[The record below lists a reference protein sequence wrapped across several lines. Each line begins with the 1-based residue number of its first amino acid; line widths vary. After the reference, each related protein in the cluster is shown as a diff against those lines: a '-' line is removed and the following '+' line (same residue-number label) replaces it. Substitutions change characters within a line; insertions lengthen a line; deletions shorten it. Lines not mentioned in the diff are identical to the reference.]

1 MKSRD
6 WGAAGGGTSIAI
18 AVAFA
23 SCSVA
28 AVMHLLSTPV
38 FSIAA
43 FAGGLASLVA
53 LVVAWRS
60 PRLAN
65 GAAIGTACALA
76 PSIFVGC
83 LAVGAAPLATTRLRC
98 GTGDLA
104 APFVFALAVFLG
116 AAFGL
121 PVSALANRFGPK
133 LHRVGLAFATAAWL
147 ASAAIVALGLASLAR
162 PQPDDFAQ
170 LLDEYVPLEL
180 GQTIRVGETTLACER
195 RSDAVRQPTPS
206 DRYGVGVDG
215 RMVRLLPTNEVCT
228 LRISRGASTS
238 RISLDAVDGSAGGG
252 TSQAP
257 NDERCP
263 RLTVAHDPQSDVG
276 LVMATSSPWTAR
288 PIAILGHEYPN
299 DAVYASDFRGRLGA
313 PRGWVVGGV
322 LGFFLAAIALGA
334 AFRAARRA
342 GRLDRFL
349 EATHGGG
356 GWLTLDGATSPRHV
370 PALEGSE
377 PGPVLVAPESP
388 SRAATYRDDGSPRLR
403 LVATGTR
410 ATVRDALRSRA
421 FAWACVA
428 IATLATTS
436 APLWAA
442 RLRGIL

>member
-28 AVMHLLSTPV
+28 AVTHLLSTPV

-43 FAGGLASLVA
+43 AAGGLASLVA

-60 PRLAN
+60 PRFAN
-65 GAAIGTACALA
+65 GAAIGTAFALA

-83 LAVGAAPLATTRLRC
+83 LAVASAPLATTHLQC
-98 GTGDLA
+98 GTGDLGL
-104 APFVFALAVFLG
+104 PFVFAIALFLG

-133 LHRVGLAFATAAWL
+133 LHRVGFALATAAWL
-147 ASAAIVALGLASLAR
+147 ASAAVMALGVSSVRR

-170 LLDEYVPLEL
+170 LLADFSALDV
-180 GQTIRVGETTLACER
+180 GQTIRAGETTLAYER
-195 RSDAVRQPTPS
+195 REDMVREPTTN

-215 RMVRLLPTNEVCT
+215 RMVRLLPTGEACT
-228 LRISRGASTS
+228 LRVSRGAFVSHV
-238 RISLDAVDGSAGGG
+238 SLDATD
-252 TSQAP
+252 
-257 NDERCP
+257 DRCP
-263 RLTVAHDPQSDVG
+263 RLVAARDPRSDVG
-276 LVMATSSPWTAR
+276 LVTAASSTWTAQ
-288 PIAILGHEYPN
+288 PIAVFGDTHPEDEIQ
-299 DAVYASDFRGRLGA
+299 ASDFHGRLGA
-313 PRGWVVGGV
+313 PHGWVAGGAFGV
-322 LGFFLAAIALGA
+322 FLAAIALGA

-342 GRLDRFL
+342 GRLDRFA

-370 PALEGSE
+370 PALERSA
-377 PGPVLVAPESP
+377 PGPVLVAREGA
-388 SRAATYRDDGSPRLR
+388 SRAATYRDDGAPRLR
-403 LVATGTR
+403 IVATGTR
-410 ATVRDALRSRA
+410 ATVQDALRARA

-428 IATLATTS
+428 IATLATPS